1 MTKEQNLPQRDDFP
15 TTPMKV
21 AELATWLG
29 VSRRFIEC
37 QVAHGKLRV
46 RRLSARC
53 VRILP
58 NDLRDWLEV

>member
-1 MTKEQNLPQRDDFP
+1 MTKEQKFPEREDFP
-15 TTPMKV
+15 TAPMKV

-37 QVAHGKLRV
+37 QIAHRKLRV

-58 NDLRDWLEV
+58 KDLRDWLDV

>member
-1 MTKEQNLPQRDDFP
+1 MVKKQDPEERKDIP
-15 TTPMKV
+15 TAPMKV
-21 AELATWLG
+21 DELAAWLG

-37 QVAHGKLRV
+37 QIAHGKLRV

-58 NDLRDWLEV
+58 NDLREWLDV